1 MTHLPIL
8 AGIPLGSDLIFSRTL
23 STTIRDKASN
33 SGLDSRLK
41 YKKIDLMWKKK
52 AEIDLYIYLSPQP
65 DDLLS
70 KFCSSRLTVKCWL
83 IFSPVSAKQKVYLF
97 FFVKL
102 HPKYHVFSSN
112 TTNKYLNFQHMIF
125 INRMLLCLLIW
136 IIYSFRQMLYVIVIW
151 FGFEKSKWEKN
162 AFC

>member
-1 MTHLPIL
+1 MSHSHSRFFFAIGRAMAWKRKEKQFQNIKNFVKLTHLPIL

-41 YKKIDLMWKKK
+41 YKKKLYYVKK
-52 AEIDLYIYLSPQP
+52 AEITLKIVEKKLLKDRCIYLSPQP

-83 IFSPVSAKQKVYLF
+83 IFSPVSAKQKVYYFCEITPQISCFL
-97 FFVKL
+97 VK
-102 HPKYHVFSSN
+102 Y
-112 TTNKYLNFQHMIF
+112 NK
-125 INRMLLCLLIW
+125 
-136 IIYSFRQMLYVIVIW
+136 
-151 FGFEKSKWEKN
+151 
-162 AFC
+162 